1 MSDYQALLSKLI
13 LIIGKDQLNQALQAL
28 YYYIDYDDM
37 GELHKANDLFTTL
50 ARDATIKHPTLTA
63 PITGFITGIYMNAM
77 DIPEDVAY
85 TYIQKNI
92 MNNTLH

>member
-50 ARDATIKHPTLTA
+50 ARDATIKHPTLTI
-63 PITGFITGIYMNAM
+63 PITSFIIGIYMNAM

-85 TYIQKNI
+85 TYVQKNI